1 MIIVV
6 GGGLAGLTCATKVLV
21 EQGPEMAVFE
31 ASDEVG
37 GCVRTVEKDGFRL
50 DRGFQVHLIAY
61 PVTRRHLDHRMLDL
75 KASDPRA
82 IVRRGREEN
91 VLSGVPYARFS
102 QPPGIHV
109 RQPENRTSTPGLV
122 LPGEYTEDSS
132 INDSMISG
140 EQTAEEVMHA

>member
-1 MIIVV
+1 MIVVV
-6 GGGLAGLTCATKVLV
+6 GGGLAGLICAKVLV
-21 EQGPEMAVFE
+21 ERGPEMAVFE

-37 GCVRTVEKDGFRL
+37 GWVRTVEKDGFRL

-61 PVTRRHLDHRMLDL
+61 PVTRGHLDHRTLNL
-75 KASDPRA
+75 KACEPRA
-82 IVRRGREEN
+82 IVRRRREEN

-102 QPPGIHV
+102 QPPDIHV
-109 RQPENRTSTPGLV
+109 RQSENRTSTPGLV

-132 INDSMISG
+132 INGSMISG